1 MSNWKSDFEVKF
13 QLEFIHNNGRKEVKR
28 NTLIVEA
35 ESEEKAKEIV
45 LHQYQNSKF
54 LKIKE
59 IKKFG
64 IINSLIVIFYFLK
77 IF

>member
-13 QLEFIHNNGRKEVKR
+13 QLQFIHNNGRKEVKL

-35 ESEEKAKEIV
+35 EDEEKAKEIV
-45 LHQYQNSKF
+45 LHQYENSEF

-59 IKKFG
+59 IKK
-64 IINSLIVIFYFLK
+64 IWNYK
-77 IF
+77 

>member
-59 IKKFG
+59 IKK
-64 IINSLIVIFYFLK
+64 IWNYK
-77 IF
+77 